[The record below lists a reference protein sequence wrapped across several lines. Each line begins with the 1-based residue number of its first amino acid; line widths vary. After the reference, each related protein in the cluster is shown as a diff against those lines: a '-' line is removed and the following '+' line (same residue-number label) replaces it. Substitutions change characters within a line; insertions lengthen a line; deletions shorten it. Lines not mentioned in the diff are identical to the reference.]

1 MKVGIRFLAFL
12 LVAMMLSGTFMAVTG
27 SPDGW
32 PMYRGDIYGRAQ
44 SPYDVS
50 DNPGE
55 VVYHHFPYGEPVGAP
70 IVTPDGT
77 VILSTDAGL
86 EAIKDGNKVWN
97 FTYPYVIQN
106 PGSYVSASP
115 PAMDR
120 YGNIYV
126 GALQEQRLY
135 AFKPNGENSWVVN
148 WTYDTGNYQGFSS
161 ILPDNNGHIFY
172 GSEWEMVA
180 LTTSGQKMWS
190 ITGKQPYFS
199 IRPSVY
205 GSTVYYA
212 KRWSGSL
219 ADRAQVYAVDI
230 PTGRVLWNWSLP
242 EKERTIVS
250 TPLISSNGTVFVL
263 SDSGMLYGILD
274 NSTVMSFNVG
284 SPGSLAMDSDGN
296 LYVSGGNSIYVWY
309 SNGTF
314 HRKMDFPLAVG
325 PFALDSRG
333 NIVALMW
340 NYTAYEIDLASITPD
355 GQMRW
360 NISIAATDQN
370 PFEAVIGPDGTIYV
384 AIDYYGELFAIGN
397 APSDDGSGDSSDTG
411 GDGSGTDSGGGVDD
425 GATGD
430 DTGDTGGNSTPGFEA
445 LLIFTSLAAVFL
457 LRRRH

>member
-1 MKVGIRFLAFL
+1 MKVGIRFVAL
-12 LVAMMLSGTFMAVTG
+12 LFVAMMLSGTLMASAASG
-27 SPDGW
+27 GGW

-50 DNPGE
+50 SNPGD

-70 IVTPDGT
+70 IVSPDGT
-77 VILSTDAGL
+77 VILSTNAGL
-86 EAIKDGNKVWN
+86 EAIKDGKKVWN
-97 FTYPYVIQN
+97 FTYPYVVQN

-115 PAMDR
+115 PAMDK

-126 GALQEQRLY
+126 GALQEQKLY
-135 AFKPNGENSWVVN
+135 AFKPDGEDKWVVN

-161 ILPDNNGHIFY
+161 FLPDNNGHIFY
-172 GSEWEMVA
+172 GSDWEMVA
-180 LTTSGQKMWS
+180 LTTSGERMWN

-205 GSTVYYA
+205 GSTIYFA
-212 KRWSGSL
+212 KRWSGSF
-219 ADRAQVYAVDI
+219 ADRSQLYAVDI

-242 EKERTIVS
+242 EKERSIVS
-250 TPLISSNGTVFVL
+250 TPLVSPNGTVYVL
-263 SDSGMLYGILD
+263 ADSGILYVIRD
-274 NSTVMSFNVG
+274 NSTVMSYRVG
-284 SPGSLAMDSDGN
+284 SPGSLAMDKEGN

-314 HRKMDFPLAVG
+314 SRKMDFPLAVG

-340 NYTAYEIDLASITPD
+340 NMSASKIDLASITPE

-384 AIDYYGELFAIGN
+384 AIDYYGELYAIGN
-397 APSDDGSGDSSDTG
+397 APSDSGGNDSGGDTG
-411 GDGSGTDSGGGVDD
+411 GDGASDGTNGNDSG
-425 GATGD
+425 
-430 DTGDTGGNSTPGFEA
+430 GDTGGGTGNTPGFETA
-445 LLIFTSLAAVFL
+445 VMIASLGIVSYMW
-457 LRRRH
+457 RRKTL